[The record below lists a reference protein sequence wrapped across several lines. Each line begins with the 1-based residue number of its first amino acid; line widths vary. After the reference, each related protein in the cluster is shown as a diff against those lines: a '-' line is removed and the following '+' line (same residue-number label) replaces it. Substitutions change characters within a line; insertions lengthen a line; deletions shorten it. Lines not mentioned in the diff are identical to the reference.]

1 MLAAPP
7 APKKA
12 RKSETKI
19 ELVDISDD
27 ETDSPFTLYFVSLPD
42 VNVTEKKHLDEVF
55 KVAKK
60 AGLQPERIDSEDL
73 TRLTHSDD
81 SFVIPCFRGKLSMNL
96 KKNIKI
102 YGPPIV
108 FECIHEGKQL
118 PRPGHPVF
126 SSVFEGARISF
137 TSVEPERKRSLQEKL
152 QWMGG
157 HISECLS
164 AETTHLVVGKAQ
176 RTEKYKTAIKNGIP
190 LIRTDWIDDLWE
202 TSQTTMGKF
211 SGLGKDAINS
221 YKLNVF
227 EGLEMA
233 VTSID
238 GCDRSSLIQ
247 LIEENGGKIPGSMNR
262 ARCSHLVTDKTCGEK
277 YLKATEWTEI
287 RIVQTRWIRKCI
299 QLGFLIDEEKH
310 HPKYLTI
317 DRAPSTSSIA
327 SNPRRDS
334 SDGFLS
340 PEFISNGPRRLSGST
355 FNLSSS
361 ILTFDQGL
369 NSLIAAS
376 RGVASTSG
384 VGGPRRSGGGPMLPG
399 GRKSDQF
406 NSTPPIPRSTTA
418 SLVRVPTSQSVSS
431 QDVSGEVYDP
441 IDDIRKRIDEEHGEL
456 FENCLF
462 HVYGVEDKSR
472 LESWRRFLNETGAT
486 RAPNIQSATHIVV
499 VGPPRNQQEKAM
511 MRKLTQNDE
520 EVTIVTVQWVEECVK
535 RREIIDEEE
544 LEWKEN
550 VVEESQ

>member
-1 MLAAPP
+1 
-7 APKKA
+7 
-12 RKSETKI
+12 
-19 ELVDISDD
+19 
-27 ETDSPFTLYFVSLPD
+27 
-42 VNVTEKKHLDEVF
+42 
-55 KVAKK
+55 
-60 AGLQPERIDSEDL
+60 
-73 TRLTHSDD
+73 
-81 SFVIPCFRGKLSMNL
+81 
-96 KKNIKI
+96 
-102 YGPPIV
+102 
-108 FECIHEGKQL
+108 
-118 PRPGHPVF
+118 
-126 SSVFEGARISF
+126 
-137 TSVEPERKRSLQEKL
+137 
-152 QWMGG
+152 MGG
-157 HISECLS
+157 QISECLS

-176 RTEKYKTAIKNGIP
+176 RTEKYKTAVKNGIP

-277 YLKATEWTEI
+277 
-287 RIVQTRWIRKCI
+287 
-299 QLGFLIDEEKH
+299 KH
-310 HPKYLTI
+310 HPKYLTVE
-317 DRAPSTSSIA
+317 RAPSTSSIA

-384 VGGPRRSGGGPMLPG
+384 VGGPRRSGGGPMLSG

-418 SLVRVPTSQSVSS
+418 TLVRVPTSQSVSS
-431 QDVSGEVYDP
+431 QDVSCEVYDP

-511 MRKLTQNDE
+511 MRKLTQRDE
-520 EVTIVTVQWVEECVK
+520 DVTIVTVQWVEECVK